1 MSSKQQIAELK
12 TYKAIYDDA
21 DKQLDE
27 KVMFGDDCIACLN
40 TKENALE
47 NIFKIINQL

>member
-1 MSSKQQIAELK
+1 MNREQQIAELK

-21 DKQLDE
+21 DRQLDE
-27 KVMFGDDCIACLN
+27 KVMFGDDCMACLN

-47 NIFKIINQL
+47 NIFKIINEL